1 MSDSGSCADSVPGAL
16 LESPAD
22 GIALLRLN
30 RPGRLNALDDAAVR
44 EIGRL
49 LDRSAVGTKEVT
61 VTPRFNP
68 CAAGPAA
75 RASTPDETSRWF

>member
-1 MSDSGSCADSVPGAL
+1 MSDPCTAPGAL
-16 LESPAD
+16 PEWPAE

-30 RPGRLNALDDAAVR
+30 WPARLNALDDAAVR

-68 CAAGPAA
+68 CAAGPTA
-75 RASTPDETSRWF
+75 RALTPDETSRWF